1 VILCV
6 TPNPAIDRTLVVP
19 GFKPGAA
26 FRPTS
31 QLAAPGGKGV
41 NVARAIHILGG
52 NALCAGFIGGGTG
65 RQLAELAEREG
76 LNAAWTWIDGETRT
90 CIIVADPDAE
100 ATVINENGPVVT
112 AAEWARLEADILRE
126 SVGSSAVCFSG
137 SLPQGALPGAF
148 AGLLGTLREAGRT
161 VWVDTSGAAL
171 AAALTVPGLN
181 IKVNGEEAGSALEL
195 TVQDI
200 GSAAPAAAQ
209 LRARGAEIAVL
220 TLGGQGAVLAH
231 EAGCWHAQPPP
242 VKVMSS
248 VGSGDS
254 FLAGLVQGFAAGLTP
269 DEALRWGAAAG
280 TANAMSVVGGRFS
293 QQDFESVLAGTTVTR
308 L

>member
-1 VILCV
+1 MILCV

-19 GFKPGAA
+19 GFKPGAV
-26 FRPTS
+26 FRPAS

-41 NVARAIHILGG
+41 NVARAVHVLGG
-52 NALCAGFIGGGTG
+52 QALCAGFIGGGTG

-76 LNAAWTWIDGETRT
+76 LNAAWTWIAGETRT

-112 AAEWARLEADILRE
+112 AVEWARLEADILRE
-126 SVGSSAVCFSG
+126 SARSSAVCFSG
-137 SLPQGALPGAF
+137 SLPQGAPPEVF
-148 AGLLGTLREAGRT
+148 ARLLRTLREAGRT

-181 IKVNGEEAGSALEL
+181 IKVNDEEAGAALEL
-195 TVQDI
+195 AVQDI
-200 GSAAPAAAQ
+200 GSAASAAAE
-209 LRARGAEIAVL
+209 LRARGVAIAVL

-254 FLAGLVQGFAAGLTP
+254 FLAGLVQGLAADLTP

>member
-1 VILCV
+1 MILCV

-19 GFKPGAA
+19 GFKPGAV

-41 NVARAIHILGG
+41 NVARAVRVLGG
-52 NALCAGFIGGGTG
+52 AALCAGFVGGGTG

-76 LNAAWTWIDGETRT
+76 LGAVWTWIGAETRT

-100 ATVINENGPVVT
+100 ATVINENGPTVT
-112 AAEWARLEADILRE
+112 AEEWSRLEADILRE
-126 SVGSSAVCFSG
+126 SAQASAVCFSG
-137 SLPQGALPGAF
+137 SLPQGQPPDVF
-148 AGLLGTLREAGRT
+148 AGLLQTLRGAGRA

-171 AAALTVPGLN
+171 AAALAVPGLH
-181 IKVNGEEAGSALEL
+181 IKVNGDEAGAALGLAVE
-195 TVQDI
+195 DI
-200 GSAAPAAAQ
+200 NSAALAAAQ
-209 LRARGAEIAVL
+209 LRARGAEIAAL

-231 EAGCWHAQPPP
+231 ETGCWHTQPPP

-254 FLAGLVQGFAAGLTP
+254 FLAGLVQGFAAGLPP

-293 QQDFESVLAGTTVTR
+293 RQDFESVLAGTTVNR